1 MIRGFGVDLR
11 WEGKL
16 GFWCGT
22 LGFLGLCGRAKK
34 SKMKINRD
42 LDS

>member
-1 MIRGFGVDLR
+1 MIRGFEVDLR

-22 LGFLGLCGRAKK
+22 LGFLGFCGRAKK
-34 SKMKINRD
+34 SKMKIIRYY
-42 LDS
+42 DS